1 MKRSRIP
8 LKWNIFIIL
17 AGLVAIIL
25 ALLWIFEFCFLDDF
39 YRFAKE
45 RRQHYAVEQ
54 ALKVVDKEDVKQEL
68 NAICLKEG
76 VCLLV
81 LKKDGTKLKAAGS
94 VVCTVFQQSAD
105 SLNDLANRAAEA
117 GGKLT
122 EQFSLKELGMEF
134 LGEEENKKIYSLL
147 YAFVP
152 EGDTDV
158 ALVVAE
164 TALIPQNSA
173 FTTILLQLTMASV
186 GVIILAGITT
196 LVMSQM
202 IAKPI
207 EKLNATA
214 KDLAKGKTD
223 LHFEAEG
230 YREIEELRDTL
241 NYASKEISEAEHYR
255 KELLANV
262 SHDLRTP
269 LTLIKGYGEMM
280 RDFPGETTSENLQA
294 IIDETERLTGLVNDL
309 LEVGKLWQGAANFEF
324 ERMNLNRLTRE
335 IVNRIGTMLKGKAKL
350 NLEESEDFDVVA
362 DEKKI
367 EQVIYNLISNAVN
380 YIGEDATVTV
390 RILRHEQ
397 NVRLEVVDRGEG
409 IDVSILPHIWD
420 RYYKSEKAHKRAVLG
435 TGLGLSIV
443 KSVISMHPGGVY
455 GVETT
460 RGKGSNFYFELPI
473 AEDDGRI

>member
-1 MKRSRIP
+1 M
-8 LKWNIFIIL
+8 L
-17 AGLVAIIL
+17 AGLVVIIL
-25 ALLWIFEFCFLDDF
+25 ALLWIFELCFLDDF
-39 YRFAKE
+39 YRFAKD
-45 RRQHYAVEQ
+45 RRQHHAVEA
-54 ALKVVDKEDVKQEL
+54 ALKVVNQEDPKKEL
-68 NAICLKEG
+68 NAISLREG
-76 VCLLV
+76 VSLLI

-94 VVCTVFQQSAD
+94 VVSTVFQQSVD
-105 SLNDLANRAAEA
+105 SLNDLARRASEA
-117 GGKLT
+117 GGELT
-122 EQFSLKELGMEF
+122 EQFSLKELGVEF
-134 LGEEENKKIYSLL
+134 MGEEESQKFYSLT
-147 YAFVP
+147 YAYVP
-152 EGDTDV
+152 AGDTDV

-164 TALIPQNSA
+164 TTLTPQTSA
-173 FTTILLQLTMASV
+173 FTTILLQLTTASI
-186 GVIILAGITT
+186 GVIILAGIAT

-223 LHFEAEG
+223 LHFDAEG
-230 YREIEELRDTL
+230 YREIEELSDTL

-280 RDFPGETTSENLQA
+280 RDLPSETTPENLQV

-309 LEVGKLWQGAANFEF
+309 LEVSKLQQGAVNFEF
-324 ERMNLNRLTRE
+324 KEMNLNRLTRE
-335 IVNRIGTMLKGKAKL
+335 IVNRMGTMLKGRAKL
-350 NLEESEDFDVVA
+350 NLEESEDFIVSA

-367 EQVIYNLISNAVN
+367 GQVIYNLISNAVN
-380 YIGEDATVTV
+380 YMGEDATVTV
-390 RILRHEQ
+390 RIFRHEQ
-397 NVRLEVVDRGEG
+397 NVRLEVIDRGEG
-409 IDVSILPHIWD
+409 IDVSVLPHIWD

-443 KSVISMHPGGVY
+443 KNVISMHPGGVY

-460 RGKGSNFYFELPI
+460 RGKGSNFYFELPLLFF
-473 AEDDGRI
+473 